1 MKIIKTS
8 IIACML
14 LVFVL
19 IDSRLSFAESAT
31 DLSDIETFMDKFL
44 QKKVDEEHI
53 PNMAVTVVA
62 DGEVVFEKGYGLA
75 DIEEQVK
82 VDPKTTMFRIGSVS
96 KLFTWTAIMQLVEQ
110 GQLDLNTDI
119 NQYLDFEIPARLAVG
134 PNKEQPKP
142 ITLIDLMTHTPGF
155 EDYSSAIFR
164 LTAEEMPP
172 LDRYVREYRPERV
185 FPAGEV
191 LAYSNYGTA
200 LAGYIVEQVSGT
212 PYSEYVEENIF
223 KPLGINHSTFQQ
235 PLPTEL
241 STNLA
246 QAYRYIDGEYK
257 EGSFEFVPGPAG
269 GMSTTAKDMAK
280 FMQAYLAGGSF
291 NGKRILEEDTVQH
304 MFQQQFTHHD
314 QLDGMAL
321 GFIEKTM
328 NGKRILF
335 HGGSTALF
343 DTGLYLLPQENIGL
357 FISYSGNNFRTHTEL
372 FEAFM
377 DHYFPSD
384 KSVTVTSMSGESS
397 PQYVGEYH
405 QNRKSFTNEDK
416 ISSLIIGM
424 IQVQL
429 DDTGDLVVTHNGET
443 NRFVENEPG
452 VYKNTREGP
461 SIDAY
466 GEFRT
471 IIFQT
476 DPHGKIMLTTDG
488 PMSYSKA
495 PWYAS
500 SGFTFLSLILII
512 LLFVGSLLYWGIKAL
527 IRRKRKKSQPK
538 LVVWGKRLTIAAGLL
553 LFFLVAGVAIS
564 GGVDPTYQL
573 PKEALGIVPAWSPIL
588 NVIPFLLTILA
599 IAMLIFTVLLWRGRY
614 WRIISLLHYS
624 LLSLMMMHLIWILWY
639 WNLY

>member
-1 MKIIKTS
+1 
-8 IIACML
+8 ML
-14 LVFVL
+14 LVFML
-19 IDSRLSFAESAT
+19 IDSRLSFAAGAY
-31 DLSDIETFMDKFL
+31 DLSDIETFMDEFL

-62 DGEVVFEKGYGLA
+62 DGEVVFEKGYGFA
-75 DIEEQVK
+75 NIKERAK
-82 VDPKTTMFRIGSVS
+82 VNLETTMFRIGSVS

-110 GQLDLNTDI
+110 GKLDLNTDI
-119 NQYLDFEIPARLAVG
+119 NQYLDFDIPDRLAVG

-142 ITLIDLMTHTPGF
+142 ITLLDLMTHTPGF

-164 LTAEEMPP
+164 LTADEMPP
-172 LDRYVREYRPERV
+172 LDQYVREYRPERV

-200 LAGYIVEQVSGT
+200 LAGYIVQQVSRM

-223 KPLGINHSTFQQ
+223 KPLDMNHSTFQQ

-246 QAYRYIDGEYK
+246 QAYRYIDGEFK

-269 GMSTTAKDMAK
+269 GMSSTANDMAK
-280 FMQAYLAGGSF
+280 FMQAYLAGGTH
-291 NGKRILEEDTVQH
+291 NGERILEEDTVQH

-328 NGKRILF
+328 NGKQIL
-335 HGGSTALF
+335 HHAGNTALF
-343 DTGLYLLPQENIGL
+343 DSGLYLLPQENIGL
-357 FISYSGNNFRTHTEL
+357 FISYSGKNFRTHTEL
-372 FEAFM
+372 FEVFM

-384 KSVTVTSMSGESS
+384 ESVTITPMGGEESS
-397 PQYVGEYH
+397 QYVGEYH
-405 QNRKSFTNEDK
+405 HNRKSFTNEDR
-416 ISSLIIGM
+416 ISSLIMGM

-429 DDTGDLVVTHNGET
+429 NDTGDLVVTLNGET
-443 NRFVENEPG
+443 NQFVETEPG
-452 VYKNTREGP
+452 VYKNTSEGP

-471 IIFQT
+471 IVFQT
-476 DPHGKIMLTTDG
+476 DPHGNIMLTTDG

-500 SGFTFLSLILII
+500 SGFTFLSLILVI
-512 LLFVGSLLYWGIKAL
+512 LFFIGSLLYWSIKAL
-527 IRRKRKKSQPK
+527 IRRKRKTSQPK
-538 LVVWGKRLTIAAGLL
+538 LVVLGKGLAIAAGLL
-553 LFFLVAGVAIS
+553 LLFLVASIAIS
-564 GGVDPTYQL
+564 GGVDPIYQL
-573 PKEALGIVPAWSPIL
+573 PKEALGIVPAWSPLL
-588 NVIPFLLTILA
+588 NVIPLLLTILG
-599 IAMLIFTVLLWRGRY
+599 IVMLIFTVLLWRGRY
-614 WRIISLLHYS
+614 WQIISLLHYS
-624 LLSLMMMHLIWILWY
+624 LLCLMMMHLIWIFWY

>member
-19 IDSRLSFAESAT
+19 IDSRLSFAESTT
-31 DLSDIETFMDKFL
+31 DLSDIETFMDEFL

-62 DGEVVFEKGYGLA
+62 DGKVIFEKGYGFA
-75 DIEEQVK
+75 NIEEQVK
-82 VDPKTTMFRIGSVS
+82 VNPETTMFRIGSVS

-110 GQLDLNTDI
+110 GKLDLNTDI

-142 ITLIDLMTHTPGF
+142 ITLLDLMTHTPGF

-172 LDRYVREYRPERV
+172 LGQYVREYRPERV
-185 FPAGEV
+185 FPVGEV

-200 LAGYIVEQVSGT
+200 LAGYIVEQVSGI
-212 PYSEYVEENIF
+212 PYSEYVEEKIF
-223 KPLGINHSTFQQ
+223 KPLDMNHSTFQQ
-235 PLPTEL
+235 PLPTDF

-246 QAYRYIDGEYK
+246 QAYRYIDGEFK
-257 EGSFEFVPGPAG
+257 EGSFEFVPGAAG
-269 GMSTTAKDMAK
+269 GMSSTANDMAK
-280 FMQAYLAGGSF
+280 FMQAYLEGGSF

-328 NGKRILF
+328 NGKRILN

-357 FISYSGNNFRTHTEL
+357 FISYSGNDFRTHTEL
-372 FEAFM
+372 FQAFM
-377 DHYFPSD
+377 DHYFPLD
-384 KSVTVTSMSGESS
+384 ESVTVTAMGGEESR
-397 PQYVGEYH
+397 QYVGEYH
-405 QNRKSFTNEDK
+405 QNRKSYTNEDK
-416 ISSLIIGM
+416 ISSLIMGM
-424 IQVQL
+424 IHVQL
-429 DDTGDLVVTHNGET
+429 DDIGDLVVTHNGET
-443 NRFVENEPG
+443 NRFVEIEPG
-452 VYKNTREGP
+452 IYKNTREGP

-471 IIFQT
+471 IVFQT
-476 DPHGKIMLTTDG
+476 GPHGNIMLTTDG

-500 SGFTFLSLILII
+500 SGFTILSLILVI
-512 LLFVGSLLYWGIKAL
+512 LLFAGSLLYWGIKAL
-527 IRRKRKKSQPK
+527 IRRKRKNTQPK
-538 LVVWGKRLTIAAGLL
+538 LVVLGKRLAIAAGLL
-553 LFFLVAGVAIS
+553 LLFLVASIGIS
-564 GGVDPTYQL
+564 GGVDPIYQL
-573 PKEALGIVPAWSPIL
+573 PKEALGIVPAWSPLL
-588 NVIPFLLTILA
+588 NVIPLLLTILG

-614 WRIISLLHYS
+614 SRKLSLVHYS
-624 LLSLMMMHLIWILWY
+624 LLSMMMMHLVWTFWY

>member
-1 MKIIKTS
+1 
-8 IIACML
+8 ML

-19 IDSRLSFAESAT
+19 IDSRLSFAENTT
-31 DLSDIETFMDKFL
+31 DLSNIETFMDEFL
-44 QKKVDEEHI
+44 LKKVEDEYI
-53 PNMAVTVVA
+53 PNMVVTIVA

-75 DIEEQVK
+75 NIEGQVK
-82 VDPKTTMFRIGSVS
+82 VNPETTMFRIGSVS
-96 KLFTWTAIMQLVEQ
+96 KLFTWTAIMQLAEQ
-110 GQLDLNTDI
+110 GKLDLHTDI

-142 ITLIDLMTHTPGF
+142 ITLFDLMTHTPGF
-155 EDYSSAIFR
+155 EDYSSDIFR

-172 LDRYVREYRPERV
+172 LGQYVREYRPERV

-200 LAGYIVEQVSGT
+200 LAGYIVEQVSGI

-223 KPLGINHSTFQQ
+223 RPLDMNHSTFQQ
-235 PLPTEL
+235 PLPTEF

-246 QAYRYIDGEYK
+246 QAYRYIDGEFK
-257 EGSFEFVPGPAG
+257 EGSFEFVPGAAG
-269 GMSTTAKDMAK
+269 GMSSTAKDMAK
-280 FMQAYLAGGSF
+280 FMQAYLQGGIF
-291 NGKRILEEDTVQH
+291 NGERILEEDTVQH

-328 NGKRILF
+328 NGIRILN
-335 HGGSTALF
+335 HGGNTALF

-357 FISYSGNNFRTHTEL
+357 FISYSGNNYRTHTEL

-384 KSVTVTSMSGESS
+384 NSVTITSRGEESS
-397 PQYVGEYH
+397 RKYVGEYH

-416 ISSLIIGM
+416 ISSLIMGM
-424 IQVQL
+424 IHVQL
-429 DDTGDLVVTHNGET
+429 NDTGDLVVTHNGET
-443 NRFVENEPG
+443 NRFVETEPG
-452 VYKNTREGP
+452 VYKNTREGS

-471 IIFQT
+471 IVFQT

-500 SGFTFLSLILII
+500 RGFTFLSLILVI
-512 LLFVGSLLYWGIKAL
+512 LLFVGSLFYWGIKAL
-527 IRRKRKKSQPK
+527 VRRKRKTSQPK
-538 LVVWGKRLTIAAGLL
+538 LVVLGKRFAIAAGLL
-553 LFFLVAGVAIS
+553 LLFLVASIAIS
-564 GGVDPTYQL
+564 GGVDPIYQL
-573 PKEALGIVPAWSPIL
+573 PKEALGIVPAWSPLL
-588 NVIPFLLTILA
+588 NVIPFLLTILG
-599 IAMLIFTVLLWRGRY
+599 IAMLIFTVLLWRRRY
-614 WRIISLLHYS
+614 WRKLSLVHYS
-624 LLSLMMMHLIWILWY
+624 LLSLMMMHLVWIFWY

>member
-1 MKIIKTS
+1 
-8 IIACML
+8 ML
-14 LVFVL
+14 LVLVL
-19 IDSRLSFAESAT
+19 IDSRLSFAESVT
-31 DLSDIETFMDKFL
+31 DLSDVETFMDEFL

-53 PNMAVTVVA
+53 PNMAVSVVA
-62 DGEVVFEKGYGLA
+62 NGEVVFEKGYGLA
-75 DIEEQVK
+75 NIKEQVK
-82 VDPKTTMFRIGSVS
+82 VDPETTMFRIGSVS

-110 GQLDLNTDI
+110 GKLDLNTDI

-134 PNKEQPKP
+134 SNKEQPKP
-142 ITLIDLMTHTPGF
+142 ITLLDLMTHTPGF

-172 LDRYVREYRPERV
+172 LGQYVREYRSERV

-200 LAGYIVEQVSGT
+200 LAGYIVEQVSGIL
-212 PYSEYVEENIF
+212 YFKYVEEKIF
-223 KPLGINHSTFQQ
+223 KPLDMNQSTFQQ
-235 PLPTEL
+235 PLPTEH
-241 STNLA
+241 STSLA
-246 QAYRYIDGEYK
+246 QAYRYIDGEFK
-257 EGSFEFVPGPAG
+257 EGSFEFVPGAAG
-269 GMSTTAKDMAK
+269 GMSSTANDMAK
-280 FMQAYLAGGSF
+280 FMQAYLEGGSF
-291 NGKRILEEDTVQH
+291 NGERILEEDTVQH

-328 NGKRILF
+328 NGKRILH

-372 FEAFM
+372 FDVFM
-377 DHYFPSD
+377 DHYFPVEER
-384 KSVTVTSMSGESS
+384 VTVTPMSGEGSH
-397 PQYVGEYH
+397 QYVGEYH

-416 ISSLIIGM
+416 ISSLIIGV

-429 DDTGDLVVTHNGET
+429 DDTGVLVVTHNGET
-443 NRFVENEPG
+443 NRFVGIEPG
-452 VYKNTREGP
+452 IYKNTSEGP

-471 IIFQT
+471 IVFQT

-488 PMSYSKA
+488 PMSYSKV

-500 SGFTFLSLILII
+500 SGFTFLSLILVI
-512 LLFVGSLLYWGIKAL
+512 LFFVGSILNWGIKAL
-527 IRRKRKKSQPK
+527 IRRKRKPSKPK
-538 LVVWGKRLTIAAGLL
+538 LAVWGKRLAIAVGLL
-553 LFFLVAGVAIS
+553 LLFLVTSTAIS
-564 GGVDPTYQL
+564 GGVDPIYQL

-588 NVIPFLLTILA
+588 NVIPFLLTILG
-599 IAMLIFTVLLWRGRY
+599 ISMLIFTVLLWRRRY

-624 LLSLMMMHLIWILWY
+624 LLSLMMIHLIWIFLY